1 MHCPSRAIAWRC
13 ANEIT
18 FEICNTVHPGDGC
31 TVRFW
36 QYGSKCCWRNISLGH
51 YQLTFPGGVPTVNTG
66 GSDYALAADL
76 TTIQIS
82 GHGTFGGGV
91 APTGGGTWAT
101 SGPSGTASGTFS
113 VIGFIRFTVAPG
125 SLPPGFIDNIGDPAN
140 TRSGLAVLLI
150 KYSDGSSGVLTV
162 SCHQP
167 VGSPSGIF
175 EGITATKGFVAF
187 HERVPP
193 VPGVDANRT
202 LFHVAP

>member
-1 MHCPSRAIAWRC
+1 MKSHLRFVLRLTLAMVALFAFGNMIPSAAG
-13 ANEIT
+13 AT
-18 FEICNTVHPGDGC
+18 FRWDT
-31 TVRFW
+31 
-36 QYGSKCCWRNISLGH
+36 IS
-51 YQLTFPGGVPTVNTG
+51 QTFPGGVPTLNTG

-76 TTIQIS
+76 TSIQIS

-91 APTGGGTWAT
+91 PPTGGGTWAT
-101 SGPSGTASGTFS
+101 SGPSAGTVTSGTFT
-113 VIGFIRFTVAPG
+113 VTGVVRFTVAPG
-125 SLPPGFIDNIGDPAN
+125 SLPPGVIDNIGPNA
-140 TRSGLAVLLI
+140 RSGLAVFNI
-150 KYSDGSSGVLTV
+150 KYSDGSTGVLTV
-162 SCHQP
+162 SCHLP